1 MKLTLRRKLLAILLL
16 VNAVLI
22 SAVYYANQLAF
33 EKSFKEYLQNS
44 SRAKL
49 TALLPTIRENFDK
62 YGQDW
67 MTRRSP
73 HWTRLVGE
81 YHGRSQAEI
90 DEMVKRPSRRGPPRH
105 HRPESSS
112 PNTDAKPPER
122 RAGRE
127 ERPPRHMRGAQSR
140 LVFKSATGELLK
152 GRKDSKNTTLWVE
165 VYQSDDNTGQ
175 LLGFIGLEN
184 GLEISNSLDS
194 LFASR
199 QQHWFLGI
207 AVIAM
212 LVSSLLAIPFSR
224 FLVAPVLSLRAA
236 AKKIAAGNY
245 EPPFKSFSKDELGLL
260 AKDLNTLAITLAD
273 NLQSRQ
279 QWIADISHELRTPI
293 AVFKA
298 ELEGMIDGI
307 IESDE
312 AQLHSLYDEINRLTK
327 LVDDLHQL
335 SMSDRGSLS
344 YHMQECDITE
354 IIGHTFDSHLATL
367 KSKHFE
373 WTIEGQP
380 GTMLYCDEARLLQLF
395 GNFMQNTLRYT
406 DSSET
411 LPGKIR
417 VLITMQKDQVLIRWQ
432 DSSPSVE
439 PELLP
444 KLFDRLY
451 RVDKARDRASGG
463 SGLGLAICASIV
475 QAHSGTITATA
486 SELCGVSVDV
496 TLPVTK

>member
-1 MKLTLRRKLLAILLL
+1 MKLTLRRKLLVILLS

-49 TALLPTIRENFDK
+49 VTLLPTIRENFAQ
-62 YGQDW
+62 YGEQW
-67 MTRRSP
+67 MTRKYP

-81 YHGRSQAEI
+81 YHGRTQTEI
-90 DEMVKRPSRRGPPRH
+90 DDMVKRPRRGPPRH
-105 HRPESSS
+105 HRSESEVSDDKAFS
-112 PNTDAKPPER
+112 PER
-122 RAGRE
+122 RMGRE
-127 ERPPRHMRGAQSR
+127 ERPPRHMRGVQSR
-140 LVFKSATGELLK
+140 LVLKSASGELLK

-165 VYQSDDNTGQ
+165 VYENADNTGE

-207 AVIAM
+207 AIIAM
-212 LVSSLLAIPFSR
+212 IVSSLLAIPFSR

-245 EPPFKSFSKDELGLL
+245 EPPFNSFSKDELGLL
-260 AKDLNTLAITLAD
+260 ANDLNTLAKTLD
-273 NLQSRQ
+273 ENQHSRQ

-293 AVFKA
+293 AVFNA

-312 AQLHSLYDEINRLTK
+312 AQLNSLYDEINRLTK

-344 YHMQECDITE
+344 YSMAECDINE
-354 IIGHTFDSHLATL
+354 VIGHTFDSHLATF
-367 KSKHFE
+367 KNKHFE
-373 WTIEGQP
+373 WQIVGESQC
-380 GTMLYCDEARLLQLF
+380 LLNCDEARLSQLF
-395 GNFMQNTLRYT
+395 SNFMQNTLRYT
-406 DSSET
+406 DSSEAQ
-411 LPGKIR
+411 PGQIR
-417 VLITMQKDQVLIRWQ
+417 VVIEQSKDTVLIRWQ
-432 DSSPSVE
+432 DSSPGVE

-444 KLFDRLY
+444 RLFDRLY

-475 QAHSGTITATA
+475 QAHNGSIVATH
-486 SELCGVSVDV
+486 SELGGVSVDV
-496 TLPVTK
+496 TLPVVK

>member
-1 MKLTLRRKLLAILLL
+1 MRLTLRRKLLAILLL

-33 EKSFKEYLQNS
+33 EKSFREYLQDS

-49 TALLPTIRENFDK
+49 TAILPTIRENFEN
-62 YGQDW
+62 YGEGW
-67 MTRRSP
+67 MTRRNP

-81 YHGRSQAEI
+81 FHGRSQEEI
-90 DEMVKRPSRRGPPRH
+90 DDMVKRPRRGPPRH
-105 HRPESSS
+105 HRAAE
-112 PNTDAKPPER
+112 PER
-122 RAGRE
+122 REGRE
-127 ERPPRHMRGAQSR
+127 DRPPRHMRGAQAR

-152 GRKDSKNTTLWVE
+152 GKKDSKNKTLWLE
-165 VYQSDDNTGQ
+165 VHENEDNSGK
-175 LLGFIGLEN
+175 LLGYIGLEN

-194 LFASR
+194 VFANR

-207 AVIAM
+207 AIIAM

-236 AKKIAAGNY
+236 AKKIASGNY
-245 EPPFKSFSKDELGLL
+245 EAPFKSYSKDELGLL
-260 AKDLNTLAITLAD
+260 ARDLNTLAITLAE
-273 NLQSRQ
+273 NQHSRQ

-344 YHMQECDITE
+344 YHMSECDISE
-354 IIGHTFDSHLATL
+354 IIGHTFDAHLATL
-367 KSKHFE
+367 KSRHFE
-373 WTIEGQP
+373 WAIDVQSETV
-380 GTMLYCDEARLLQLF
+380 LYCDEARLSQLF

-406 DSSET
+406 DSSDA
-411 LPGKIR
+411 LAGKIK
-417 VLITMQKDQVLIRWQ
+417 VVISQEENHLSIRWQ
-432 DSSPSVE
+432 DSGPGVD

-475 QAHSGTITATA
+475 QAHNGSIKA
-486 SELCGVSVDV
+486 SESELGGVSVDV
-496 TLPVTK
+496 LLPLEQ